1 MVEAASTVIHDR
13 YPHIRKE
20 SISLYVCVI
29 GFISGIIFTTFA
41 GLYYLDIVD
50 HFITNYGLVI
60 IGLLEVWAVG
70 WIYEAGK
77 LRGYINKVSDIK
89 IGKWWDILIKFV
101 IPICLLIL
109 LVTGLYRDI
118 KIPYEGYPH
127 WAIFAFGWMML
138 LGVFL
143 ISFLFAHFSKEQ
155 RKLG

>member
-1 MVEAASTVIHDR
+1 MFLVIWGEFGCF
-13 YPHIRKE
+13 KGC
-20 SISLYVCVI
+20 L
-29 GFISGIIFTTFA
+29 GFGCD
-41 GLYYLDIVD
+41 DIVD
-50 HFITNYGLVI
+50 HFLTTYGLVI

-70 WIYEAGK
+70 WIYEASK

-101 IPICLLIL
+101 IPICLLVL
-109 LVTGLYRDI
+109 LVAGLYRDI
-118 KIPYEGYPH
+118 KIPYEGYPY

-143 ISFLFAHFSKEQ
+143 VSFLFAHFSKEQ